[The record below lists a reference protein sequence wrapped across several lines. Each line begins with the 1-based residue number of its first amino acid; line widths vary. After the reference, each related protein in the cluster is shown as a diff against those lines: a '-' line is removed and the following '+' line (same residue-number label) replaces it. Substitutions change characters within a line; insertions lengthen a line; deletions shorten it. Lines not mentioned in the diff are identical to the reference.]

1 MREVFID
8 LSPDSHL
15 QEVKVFGG
23 YSGEQNETLLKIK
36 LPERMISN
44 DFLYY
49 YFKFET
55 DCNEEILSVP
65 IPYTEITNSII
76 ETPLWQQLTKNGFLK
91 VNVVASNGIITE
103 SPSRIAMTNT
113 IVLAIKKSPN
123 GQKVFIDP
131 NAVELQLLQLIDE
144 RVLRDLQNL
153 GELVVDQTYTPTSP
167 NAQSGI
173 ATAEAVGVANDYT
186 DKAIKSSKNY
196 ANNTFAPAI
205 KNTVSGGVL
214 AVHDVSPVEHDLGVS
229 VRSKNLWTNSKRN
242 WGNDFTVTFED
253 SNNITATANGNS
265 IIPIFEWT
273 FYDYRS
279 WGNSITVSFD
289 YEFVNSADDVARP
302 NEFMCFGGKDGTNTF
317 LGVSKLG
324 NDTAKKQTFS
334 GSYTID
340 TDADYDCIRFGF
352 YGSVL
357 LGDFENYQVTL
368 TNMQLELGTTATDYT
383 PYVADLSAVGVSR
396 LGKNLYNLYDENVKS
411 QNGVNAFD
419 TIVKKNNQLILTEDN
434 SVLVGNMPVLVFYKS
449 ELPKGTYILSYNYNF
464 ENSLPVAI
472 RPNEL
477 LYYADDTIVA
487 LDKLVDVTEGT
498 QTRTIT
504 LSKDCTL
511 RIDFYQHVN
520 SAAEE
525 HSSKTIYKAI
535 FSNIQLEVGS
545 TATDYEPYIEPQ
557 TVTANA
563 DGTVE
568 GLTSLSLDMTVMT
581 NTEGVV
587 IDMTYNAD
595 TKMYI
600 DNKISELL

>member
-173 ATAEAVGVANDYT
+173 ATAKAVGVANDYT

-205 KNTVSGGVL
+205 KNTVSGSVL
-214 AVHDVSPVEHDLGVS
+214 AVHDVSPVEHDLGVK
-229 VRSKNLWTNSKRN
+229 VRGKNLFDINGFINLTSNSTYY
-242 WGNDFTVTFED
+242 GINDNGELYVKQSDFRDDTVIPAFVTLEAGTYTLSSTTAITSSFKLINLTDNKTIAFNNNVTF
-253 SNNITATANGNS
+253 S
-265 IIPIFEWT
+265 IEKVT
-273 FYDYRS
+273 S
-279 WGNSITVSFD
+279 
-289 YEFVNSADDVARP
+289 
-302 NEFMCFGGKDGTNTF
+302 
-317 LGVSKLG
+317 LGVKCWQSANTVIGK
-324 NDTAKKQTFS
+324 F
-334 GSYTID
+334 
-340 TDADYDCIRFGF
+340 
-352 YGSVL
+352 
-357 LGDFENYQVTL
+357 
-368 TNMQLELGTTATDYT
+368 QLELGTTATDYT

-396 LGKNLYNLYDENVKS
+396 LGKNLFNVGESEDYFVGDSILNIENNTISGQIRDSAIARAFKLTNYPSGDYSVS
-411 QNGVNAFD
+411 FDVTQNSISILIRMFDSNGTQLSSSDVTFSGTYNAFYGGWI
-419 TIVKKNNQLILTEDN
+419 TNN
-434 SVLVGNMPVLVFYKS
+434 
-449 ELPKGTYILSYNYNF
+449 
-464 ENSLPVAI
+464 
-472 RPNEL
+472 
-477 LYYADDTIVA
+477 
-487 LDKLVDVTEGT
+487 
-498 QTRTIT
+498 
-504 LSKDCTL
+504 
-511 RIDFYQHVN
+511 N
-520 SAAEE
+520 SANF
-525 HSSKTIYKAI
+525 TIPDTVDYWQLGFVFTGTSFQYATAT
-535 FSNIQLEVGS
+535 NIQLEKGLNITS
-545 TATDYEPYIEPQ
+545 YEPYEAQ
-557 TVTANA
+557 TVVANA
-563 DGTVE
+563 DGIVE
-568 GLTSLSLDMTVMT
+568 GLTSISPDMTVT
-581 NTEGVV
+581 TDTEGVV